1 MDWLIE
7 FLDRFLAFGVEDLP
21 FIVVSLVIAFTVHEF
36 AHAYVAYKFGDDT
49 AAKQGRLTLNPVQH
63 LDPLGTVLILF
74 AGFGWARPVPVNRF
88 KFSNPR
94 LAGVM
99 VSVAGPLSN
108 FLLAFIG
115 FAILFFTLR
124 MDVSGEAVQFG
135 IQFLNQFVF
144 INLLLFVFN
153 LLPFPPLDGFRI
165 IQDLVPSSVRPKLTQ
180 LEPFGAIFFLI
191 VVLTPLSE
199 YIIEPIYMTFIPFFV
214 QFFNMLF
221 SVFV

>member
-1 MDWLIE
+1 ME
-7 FLDRFLAFGVEDLP
+7 FLDRFLAFQVEDLP

-63 LDPLGTVLILF
+63 LDPLGTLLILLF
-74 AGFGWARPVPVNRF
+74 GFGWARPVPVNRF
-88 KFSNPR
+88 KFSKPR

-115 FAILFFTLR
+115 FVLLFLMFQVNT
-124 MDVSGEAVQFG
+124 SGSM
-135 IQFLNQFVF
+135 QFLIDFLDRFVF

-165 IQDLVPSSVRPKLTQ
+165 IQDLVPSSVRPKLTK
-180 LEPFGAIFFLI
+180 LEPFGALFFLF
-191 VVLTPLSE
+191 VVLTPLSG
-199 YIIEPIYMTFIPFFV
+199 YIIEPIFFTFIPLFQ
-214 QFFNMLF
+214 QFFTMLL